1 MSKVESTHLY
11 HVIDLIVGKLK
22 IEKKP
27 MDFELKMQQDELKNW
42 EMLT

>member
-1 MSKVESTHLY
+1 MV
-11 HVIDLIVGKLK
+11 VKLK

-27 MDFELKMQQDELKNW
+27 MDFELKMQLDELKNW